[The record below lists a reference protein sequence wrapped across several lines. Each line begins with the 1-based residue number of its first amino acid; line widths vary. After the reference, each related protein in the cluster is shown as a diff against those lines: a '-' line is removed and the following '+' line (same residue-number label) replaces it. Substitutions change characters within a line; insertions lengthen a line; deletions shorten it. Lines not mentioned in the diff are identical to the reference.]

1 MEVRDR
7 DTKAGEV
14 KLSSTEALE
23 HTESPPLTA
32 LKREWDNLLVR
43 SQTAADTAACSP
55 VVAQPLRSP
64 GPQVPPVHP
73 LQAAPLHPP
82 CAPPAVLRVGHWG
95 LGGSCRALGSI
106 LSCAG
111 GAPQQS
117 LCLALVLTLAPS
129 FAVKTPF
136 QTLQGCLLLL
146 GLGISRDQGWILPSS
161 HKSPGFVAHC
171 ESAGNREMMKK
182 EFCPALHTRGR
193 GARRSTE
200 QKFKGD
206 ISVHFLNNL
215 FVPTGVTFCASAS
228 TNAVPLPKI
237 GAGLGNVTV

>member
-1 MEVRDR
+1 MPHRPR
-7 DTKAGEV
+7 GWG
-14 KLSSTEALE
+14 
-23 HTESPPLTA
+23 
-32 LKREWDNLLVR
+32 R
-43 SQTAADTAACSP
+43 
-55 VVAQPLRSP
+55 
-64 GPQVPPVHP
+64 
-73 LQAAPLHPP
+73 PP
-82 CAPPAVLRVGHWG
+82 CAHPVLPQPCSGCATGALVAAAGHRAASRAVP
-95 LGGSCRALGSI
+95 
-106 LSCAG
+106 G

-117 LCLALVLTLAPS
+117 LCLALVPTLAPS
-129 FAVKTPF
+129 FAVTTPF

-146 GLGISRDQGWILPSS
+146 GLGISREQGWILPSS

-171 ESAGNREMMKK
+171 ESAGNQEMMKK

-193 GARRSTE
+193 GAGRSTE

-215 FVPTGVTFCASAS
+215 FVPTGVTFCATAS